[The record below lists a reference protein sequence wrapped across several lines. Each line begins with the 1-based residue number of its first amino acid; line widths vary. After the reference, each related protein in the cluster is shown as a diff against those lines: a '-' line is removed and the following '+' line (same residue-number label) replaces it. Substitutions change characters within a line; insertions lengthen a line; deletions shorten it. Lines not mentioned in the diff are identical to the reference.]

1 MIAVRYCS
9 VFSLLSLLTPR
20 PGKTPDTHYF
30 SLLTQTYSLVRV
42 RGRFALLRLFKGVR
56 YTVYTKRPMSYN
68 SHTSNKESLKNVPFF
83 SLSVLTIFL
92 ATFGMSK
99 TLLWFLSRKKAHK
112 QPDQQ
117 QLLYRL
123 DASCFF
129 IVGVYD
135 TEITTPIDC
144 LKCLRSERSP

>member
-20 PGKTPDTHYF
+20 PGKT
-30 SLLTQTYSLVRV
+30 LLFTFKTTYSLVRV
-42 RGRFALLRLFKGVR
+42 RGRFALLRVFKGVR

-112 QPDQQ
+112 QPDQ
-117 QLLYRL
+117 
-123 DASCFF
+123 
-129 IVGVYD
+129 
-135 TEITTPIDC
+135 
-144 LKCLRSERSP
+144 